1 MKIYEYYQKERIVFE
16 DYSRVQERLHLCAE
30 GNTIVFM
37 TNEAYSSMSSEDRKD
52 IDKLHD
58 DGYTPMEMVTMDILV
73 VLYDE
78 GEIDIDEFVQLV
90 EKFKYNYGIN
100 INHNY
105 YIVMKGV

>member
-1 MKIYEYYQKERIVFE
+1 VK
-16 DYSRVQERLHLCAE
+16 
-30 GNTIVFM
+30 
-37 TNEAYSSMSSEDRKD
+37 
-52 IDKLHD
+52 
-58 DGYTPMEMVTMDILV
+58 MEQMVEETATMDILV